1 LTGPLD
7 STITALVGEH
17 VLAVIRE
24 SLINCAKHARA
35 TEVTIRVAVYS
46 LELVCEVSDNGDG
59 YTPGTRV
66 SGVANM
72 QSRATE
78 LGGEFTI
85 GTRPDALPGTYVRWS
100 VPLV

>member
-1 LTGPLD
+1 M
-7 STITALVGEH
+7 
-17 VLAVIRE
+17 AVIRE
-24 SLINCAKHARA
+24 SLINCAKHAHA
-35 TEVTIRVAVYS
+35 TEATIRVAVD
-46 LELVCEVSDNGDG
+46 LPELVCEVSDNGNG
-59 YTPGTRV
+59 YTSGTRV

-85 GTRPDALPGTYVRWS
+85 GTRPDALSGTYVRWS